1 MEENVFIKLEHIS
14 KTFPGVKALDNISLT
29 IKHGEVHALVG
40 ENGAGKST
48 LIKVLAGNYK
58 PDEGGRI
65 MIDGETF
72 DSLTPRLSLYKGIV
86 VIYQDFSLFPNLSV
100 AENISITEEME
111 KKGVCVNW
119 NEMRTIAQKA
129 LERLGVDIDVNVQLG
144 TLSTAKQQLVAIAR
158 ALACDAKLIIMDEPT
173 STLSSG
179 EVELLFKIIRELKRQ
194 NISVLFV
201 SHKLEELFEIADM
214 FTVIRDGQYIDARP
228 RDQMDNDT
236 LISLMVGRK
245 VEFVHQGADKLGDV
259 VLEVRHLSRYG
270 NFKDVSFTV
279 RKGEIVSLSG
289 LVGAGRT
296 EVVQAICGLEP
307 ADSGEI
313 LIHGKPVTI
322 KNMKDAV
329 AHRIAY
335 VPESRLT
342 EGLVLTKSVEDNS
355 VMTVHDRLRSGHGL
369 VNLKTKHKLAKDW
382 IEKLNIKPG
391 YPDMVVQKLS
401 GGNQQRVVIA
411 KWLATDPEILFIDE
425 PTNGIDIGAKS
436 EIHNLMRRL
445 ASQGMAIVMV
455 SSELPEVLSISD
467 TVLVMRRGRING
479 VFDGAATNQEE
490 LLNAAI
496 LSNPGKGA
504 NP

>member
-72 DSLTPRLSLYKGIV
+72 DSLTPRLSLHKGIV

-322 KNMKDAV
+322 KKSKRLAEQRAQV
-329 AHRIAY
+329 LKHRCSFRGWASAPHVSPVQSFRYFIARGQHCQARDSST
-335 VPESRLT
+335 EAAEKSRAC
-342 EGLVLTKSVEDNS
+342 
-355 VMTVHDRLRSGHGL
+355 RRFRSRCRPCG
-369 VNLKTKHKLAKDW
+369 A
-382 IEKLNIKPG
+382 
-391 YPDMVVQKLS
+391 
-401 GGNQQRVVIA
+401 
-411 KWLATDPEILFIDE
+411 
-425 PTNGIDIGAKS
+425 PTPRGIPP
-436 EIHNLMRRL
+436 RRL
-445 ASQGMAIVMV
+445 YAKKRPHG
-455 SSELPEVLSISD
+455 P
-467 TVLVMRRGRING
+467 
-479 VFDGAATNQEE
+479 
-490 LLNAAI
+490 
-496 LSNPGKGA
+496 
-504 NP
+504 

>member
-1 MEENVFIKLEHIS
+1 
-14 KTFPGVKALDNISLT
+14 
-29 IKHGEVHALVG
+29 
-40 ENGAGKST
+40 
-48 LIKVLAGNYK
+48 
-58 PDEGGRI
+58 
-65 MIDGETF
+65 
-72 DSLTPRLSLYKGIV
+72 
-86 VIYQDFSLFPNLSV
+86 
-100 AENISITEEME
+100 
-111 KKGVCVNW
+111 
-119 NEMRTIAQKA
+119 MRTIAQKA

-179 EVELLFKIIRELKRQ
+179 EVELLFKIIRVLKRQ

-425 PTNGIDIGAKS
+425 PTNGIDVGAKS

>member
-1 MEENVFIKLEHIS
+1 
-14 KTFPGVKALDNISLT
+14 
-29 IKHGEVHALVG
+29 
-40 ENGAGKST
+40 
-48 LIKVLAGNYK
+48 
-58 PDEGGRI
+58 
-65 MIDGETF
+65 
-72 DSLTPRLSLYKGIV
+72 
-86 VIYQDFSLFPNLSV
+86 
-100 AENISITEEME
+100 ME

-455 SSELPEVLSISD
+455 SSELPEVL
-467 TVLVMRRGRING
+467 MRRGRING

>member
-1 MEENVFIKLEHIS
+1 
-14 KTFPGVKALDNISLT
+14 
-29 IKHGEVHALVG
+29 
-40 ENGAGKST
+40 
-48 LIKVLAGNYK
+48 
-58 PDEGGRI
+58 
-65 MIDGETF
+65 
-72 DSLTPRLSLYKGIV
+72 
-86 VIYQDFSLFPNLSV
+86 
-100 AENISITEEME
+100 ME

-369 VNLKTKHKLAKDW
+369 VSLKAKHKLAKDW

>member
-65 MIDGETF
+65 MIDWETF
-72 DSLTPRLSLYKGIV
+72 DSLTPRLSLHKGIV

-111 KKGVCVNW
+111 KKGICVNW

-313 LIHGKPVTI
+313 LIHGKPVAI

>member
-1 MEENVFIKLEHIS
+1 M
-14 KTFPGVKALDNISLT
+14 
-29 IKHGEVHALVG
+29 
-40 ENGAGKST
+40 
-48 LIKVLAGNYK
+48 
-58 PDEGGRI
+58 
-65 MIDGETF
+65 
-72 DSLTPRLSLYKGIV
+72 
-86 VIYQDFSLFPNLSV
+86 

-355 VMTVHDRLRSGHGL
+355 VMTIHDRLRSGHGL

>member
-1 MEENVFIKLEHIS
+1 
-14 KTFPGVKALDNISLT
+14 
-29 IKHGEVHALVG
+29 
-40 ENGAGKST
+40 
-48 LIKVLAGNYK
+48 
-58 PDEGGRI
+58 
-65 MIDGETF
+65 
-72 DSLTPRLSLYKGIV
+72 
-86 VIYQDFSLFPNLSV
+86 
-100 AENISITEEME
+100 
-111 KKGVCVNW
+111 
-119 NEMRTIAQKA
+119 MRTIAQKA

>member
-1 MEENVFIKLEHIS
+1 
-14 KTFPGVKALDNISLT
+14 
-29 IKHGEVHALVG
+29 
-40 ENGAGKST
+40 
-48 LIKVLAGNYK
+48 
-58 PDEGGRI
+58 
-65 MIDGETF
+65 
-72 DSLTPRLSLYKGIV
+72 
-86 VIYQDFSLFPNLSV
+86 
-100 AENISITEEME
+100 ME

-445 ASQGMAIVMV
+445 ASQGRAIVMV

>member
-72 DSLTPRLSLYKGIV
+72 DSLTPRLSLHKGIV

-313 LIHGKPVTI
+313 LIHGKTVTI

-369 VNLKTKHKLAKDW
+369 VSLNTKHKLAKDW